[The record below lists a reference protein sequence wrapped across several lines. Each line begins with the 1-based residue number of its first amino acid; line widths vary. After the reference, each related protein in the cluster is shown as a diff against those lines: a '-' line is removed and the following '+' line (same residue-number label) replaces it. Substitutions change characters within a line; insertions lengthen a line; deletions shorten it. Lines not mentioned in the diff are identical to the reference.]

1 MTLVLLTVQAVAV
14 AQSSSDG
21 LGTHIVQGAVA
32 LILAL
37 QAWVIRAVTMT
48 RDDVRMIRQ
57 SVFGVNNDNG
67 IDAAVK
73 DHESRIGQCEA
84 YIERT
89 VPERLRGWE
98 AWKDAITK
106 KVDDALGVVHKTRNA
121 ANEAVLNHTPRIEAL
136 ERDAADRRTGAPDRR
151 LHE

>member
-1 MTLVLLTVQAVAV
+1 MMLLLQATATAV
-14 AQSSSDG
+14 STSSDG

-32 LILAL
+32 MILAL

-106 KVDDALGVVHKTRNA
+106 KVDEALGIVHKTRSA

-136 ERDAADRRTGAPDRR
+136 ERDAADRRGGLPERR
-151 LHE
+151 HE

>member
-1 MTLVLLTVQAVAV
+1 MMLLLQATATAV
-14 AQSSSDG
+14 STASSDG

-32 LILAL
+32 MILAL

-48 RDDVRMIRQ
+48 RDDVRTIRQ
-57 SVFGVNNDNG
+57 SLFGVNNDNG
-67 IDAAVK
+67 IDAQVK
-73 DHESRIGQCEA
+73 DHEGRIGECEA

-106 KVDDALGVVHKTRNA
+106 KVDEALGIVHKARSA

-136 ERDAADRRTGAPDRR
+136 ERDASDLRARLPERR
-151 LHE
+151 HE